1 MNIRPYLPSKKFS
14 KFIGVALLIGAIIFV
29 VLKIIDSKTRMSQ
42 KIQNIATREVVE
54 ELDSDNDGVKDWEEA
69 LWGMDFKNPDTN
81 GDGVLDGQEV
91 EKRRNELR
99 TSDEFI
105 DVDEVPDTETERIAR
120 QLLTLALNVNQAS
133 GGQINQQ
140 EISNLAEG
148 FVQSVKPNMVSMYSL
163 GDLNISVT
171 QTAQKYYDEMS
182 KELAYLDT
190 VSTDELKILE
200 VAISTNR
207 KNKLKELDPII
218 EAYASAPEK
227 ILDKEVP
234 SQVAEYHLDY
244 LNALTQKAIAI
255 VSMTQYFDDPVIA
268 LRGVQEYGIADQNLI
283 QASQNIQNYLQKNA
297 IVR

>member
-14 KFIGVALLIGAIIFV
+14 KFIGIALLTGAIIFA

-81 GDGVLDGQEV
+81 GDGILDGQEV

-99 TSDEFI
+99 ASDEFI
-105 DVDEVPDTETERIAR
+105 DVEEVPDTETERIAR
-120 QLLTLALNVNQAS
+120 QLLTMALNVNQVS
-133 GGQINQQ
+133 GGQINKQ
-140 EISNLAEG
+140 EIANLAEG
-148 FVQSVKPNMVSMYSL
+148 FVQSVQPNMVSMYSL
-163 GDLNISVT
+163 GDLKISVNKS
-171 QTAQKYYDEMS
+171 AQEYYDEMS

-190 VSTDELKILE
+190 IPTDELKILE
-200 VAISTNR
+200 LAISTNR
-207 KNKLKELDPII
+207 KSKLDELDPII
-218 EAYASAPEK
+218 EAYANAPEK
-227 ILDKEVP
+227 VLKKEIP

-268 LRGVQEYGIADQNLI
+268 LRGVQEYGIADDNLI
-283 QASQNIQNYLQKNA
+283 KASQNIQNYLQKNG